1 MTTPL
6 WRLVFTAQPW
16 AATAYL
22 ASYVV
27 VGTALFVVVITALV
41 VAGALGLFSLGLPL
55 LIAAAGIV
63 RGCAQV
69 ERVRSSMVGGPISR
83 VYRPVT
89 TTGIFGRIK
98 ARWTDPAILR
108 ACAYLTLLYIP
119 LVAIDFAALVI
130 WLSAIAGVTVPLWYR
145 TIPGSWV
152 SNLPTALLVAAGCL
166 VLVMGGAY
174 LVTTVARLHGHV
186 ARVLLGGYRDPLAE
200 AKRVLAE
207 PGPLVSH

>member
-6 WRLVFTAQPW
+6 WRLVSTTQPW
-16 AATAYL
+16 VATAYL

-27 VGTALFVVVITALV
+27 VGTAMFVVVITALA

-55 LIAAAGIV
+55 FIAAAGIV

-69 ERVRSSMVGGPISR
+69 ERVRSSMVGGPIPR
-83 VYRPVT
+83 GYRPVT
-89 TTGIFGRIK
+89 VTGIFGRIK

-119 LVAIDFAALVI
+119 LVAIDFATLVI
-130 WLSAIAGVTVPLWYR
+130 WLSAIAGVTLPLWYR
-145 TIPGSWV
+145 TIPDGWV
-152 SNLPTALLVAAGCL
+152 SDLPTALLVTAGCL